1 MRAHSPAA
9 APSKD
14 NVVGRLP
21 HPYTHSFRSTRFK
34 WIICVT
40 FLFYFA
46 LAAAAPPISF
56 TTHFYEDHIF
66 LYIYMKLSLR
76 CGIYFRR
83 RYFFIY
89 SLAITRAAAARLL
102 YKNEWTCSW
111 AAAEITRPFM
121 PRRRTNKGILSVDVY
136 VVCGWADGWVYKI
149 YCQIFIPF
157 HIARTNLE
165 RLYFA
170 YFIVVGSWRSSGCK
184 IQWPPSAPRK
194 TWYDNGKSTHKMFV
208 YLCVCVCVFDSF
220 LCMYLVRRLINIFP
234 GVCLAAPPPYYIV
247 RGFLSEC
254 VRVFLVRVRR
264 RRIDGKRAWYGKYLR
279 NQPSAQNWYIWH
291 KFALTNSEAAYLFN

>member
-1 MRAHSPAA
+1 MRARSPAA

-46 LAAAAPPISF
+46 LAAAAA
-56 TTHFYEDHIF
+56 HIVHYTF
-66 LYIYMKLSLR
+66 LRGPYIFIYMKLSLR

-121 PRRRTNKGILSVDVY
+121 PRRRRTNKGILSVDVY

-208 YLCVCVCVFDSF
+208 YLCVCVCFRF
-220 LCMYLVRRLINIFP
+220 IFMH
-234 GVCLAAPPPYYIV
+234 V
-247 RGFLSEC
+247 LSKK
-254 VRVFLVRVRR
+254 V
-264 RRIDGKRAWYGKYLR
+264 D
-279 NQPSAQNWYIWH
+279 
-291 KFALTNSEAAYLFN
+291 